1 MKSAFTALLAVSL
14 SLATV
19 SGSYAVKD
27 PAGMGQ
33 VDEILVVNNPK
44 GEQVGTIRGALED
57 PQGNI
62 AFVIVKLNREVNG
75 KENIV
80 VPVDSFSQDSPNG
93 AFVVNMG
100 PNDLASA
107 PEFNASKLDDPAY
120 AEGLYKFYGQT
131 PPWE

>member
-1 MKSAFTALLAVSL
+1 MKSLFVGLLAVSL
-14 SLATV
+14 SLAAV
-19 SGSYAVKD
+19 PASYALKD
-27 PAGMGQ
+27 GAGMAQ
-33 VDEILVVNNPK
+33 PEETLAVNNAK

-57 PQGNI
+57 PEGNI
-62 AFVIVKLNREVNG
+62 AFVIVKLNQEVNG

-80 VPVDSFSQDSPNG
+80 VPVDSFSQSNQDG
-93 AFVVNMG
+93 AFVVNMS
-100 PNDLASA
+100 PDDLASA